1 MLTAISLQ
9 PVVAQEGEKAFSGK
23 PVLTLFSNYK
33 AGLGHKNENSGFN
46 LDRAFVGYEGF
57 FAKGFSAKILMNVET
72 VADENGK
79 TKFNG
84 YLKNAQIDWKGNGF
98 FVSAG
103 LVNLKQF
110 SEQENFWGTDIFSS
124 PFRKNTASPFVRI

>member
-1 MLTAISLQ
+1 
-9 PVVAQEGEKAFSGK
+9 
-23 PVLTLFSNYK
+23 
-33 AGLGHKNENSGFN
+33 
-46 LDRAFVGYEGF
+46 
-57 FAKGFSAKILMNVET
+57 MNVET

-84 YLKNAQIDWKGNGF
+84 YLKNAQIDWEGNGF

-110 SEQENFWGTDIFSS
+110 SEQENCWGTDIFSS

>member
-1 MLTAISLQ
+1 MLTSISLQ
-9 PVVAQEGEKAFSGK
+9 PVVAQESERAFSGK

-72 VADENGK
+72 VADENGN

-84 YLKNAQIDWKGNGF
+84 YLKNAQIDGKETD
-98 FVSAG
+98 
-103 LVNLKQF
+103 F
-110 SEQENFWGTDIFSS
+110 SCLPD
-124 PFRKNTASPFVRI
+124 